1 MSVCVS
7 EVQASGMSAL
17 VARMPRM
24 ACWCDR
30 QHRTQTSTARLITL
44 SCFMEA
50 AITTR
55 CPTLAGT
62 SRPISISISSPI
74 LSSRS
79 HALPEKKINF
89 FTVALEPLEI
99 QQHIIGVPPSRI
111 PGSHAPALRHF
122 VVVDAL
128 VSRMQADLSVLGA
141 FAFVSTISPILLLR
155 HLFPAASVPH
165 FHLPSTSGAV
175 APSTSAFTLVR
186 FFAHAFYYI
195 RYQCELLHSKHDHS
209 VHSIT
214 SSCAFRERHS
224 FPASAPAV
232 ASRHE
237 SRQTKHFH
245 HRKSL
250 RVRLSSATS
259 HHG

>member
-1 MSVCVS
+1 MLHGSCHHYTLPDLGRYI
-7 EVQASGMSAL
+7 AA
-17 VARMPRM
+17 
-24 ACWCDR
+24 D
-30 QHRTQTSTARLITL
+30 QHFHRIAHFIFEEPHSSRKKESFFHSRSSSSIWNRWKYSNTHHRGAPIQD
-44 SCFMEA
+44 
-50 AITTR
+50 
-55 CPTLAGT
+55 PGQ
-62 SRPISISISSPI
+62 SRPCAETFRS
-74 LSSRS
+74 LSM
-79 HALPEKKINF
+79 
-89 FTVALEPLEI
+89 PLSLGCRL
-99 QQHIIGVPPSRI
+99 HY
-111 PGSHAPALRHF
+111 
-122 VVVDAL
+122 
-128 VSRMQADLSVLGA
+128 LSFCA

>member
-1 MSVCVS
+1 MLHGSCHHHTLPDLGRYIAADQHFHLIAHFIF
-7 EVQASGMSAL
+7 EE
-17 VARMPRM
+17 PR
-24 ACWCDR
+24 
-30 QHRTQTSTARLITL
+30 
-44 SCFMEA
+44 
-50 AITTR
+50 
-55 CPTLAGT
+55 
-62 SRPISISISSPI
+62 
-74 LSSRS
+74 SSR
-79 HALPEKKINF
+79 KKNNF
-89 FTVALEPLEI
+89 FTVALVI
-99 QQHIIGVPPSRI
+99 HTVSYGTVGNTATRIIGVPPSRI